1 MRHEIFGCSAVYDKD
16 FLRLDESGWLGQKM
30 DEICMKVAAFGQEMD
45 NIYIYAKLSWIQP
58 YSCVKGTEFIK
69 LNGENNGVIFY
80 IIGFVVRD

>member
-1 MRHEIFGCSAVYDKD
+1 MKYLAVLL
-16 FLRLDESGWLGQKM
+16 FMIRISSGWTKVADLGQKM

-58 YSCVKGTEFIK
+58 YSSVKGTEFIT